1 MKPTYDA
8 LTSRIA
14 ATESLRVLQDPSAT
28 REERAAAAYRLAV
41 ARSAAAAATGTRTS
55 LHALEMLRTGRRW
68 VALLRG

>member
-8 LTSRIA
+8 LTSRIT

-28 REERAAAAYRLAV
+28 AEARAAAAYRLAV